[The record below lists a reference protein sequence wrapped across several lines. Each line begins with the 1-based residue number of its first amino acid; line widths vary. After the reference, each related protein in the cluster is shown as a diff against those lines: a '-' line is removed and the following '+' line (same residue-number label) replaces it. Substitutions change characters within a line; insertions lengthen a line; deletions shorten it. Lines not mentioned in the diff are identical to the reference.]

1 MSTSKQTYTQ
11 DAFEKLRAE
20 FEQKEK
26 AMQERIWLDSN
37 VAKFDEVIRLNY
49 SQDTQS
55 FAKAITNYTAE
66 TTEALSAVFYHLDSA
81 TTLLK
86 PLASYA
92 MLIEDLPQKQVTLG
106 QGLVGQAA
114 ETGKVIFLSKYRRKM
129 CS

>member
-66 TTEALSAVFYHLDSA
+66 TTEALSAVFLSPRQRNHPAQTFGQLCDA
-81 TTLLK
+81 DRRFAPK
-86 PLASYA
+86 ASYSWTRA
-92 MLIEDLPQKQVTLG
+92 G
-106 QGLVGQAA
+106 GAGCRNRQGD
-114 ETGKVIFLSKYRRKM
+114 FF
-129 CS
+129 